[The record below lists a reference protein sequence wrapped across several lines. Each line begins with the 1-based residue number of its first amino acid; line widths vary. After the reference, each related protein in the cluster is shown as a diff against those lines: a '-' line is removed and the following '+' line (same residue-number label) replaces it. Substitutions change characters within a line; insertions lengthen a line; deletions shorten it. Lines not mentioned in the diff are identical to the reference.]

1 MRNKIAKRKS
11 KLGIIAM
18 CLTMAV
24 VMGTTVGCVKN
35 PFISGNE
42 EEDSTK
48 TQIYVGT
55 LNQGFGKAWLEE
67 AAARFTEL
75 KKDESYES
83 GKKGVQIFVDP
94 LNIGNQIIGSVSNE
108 RSEII
113 FNESIDYYAWVQ
125 RGLVK
130 DITKYVKSDLS
141 EYGDDAGSTI
151 ESKLYSAAKDYYLYE
166 GKYYGIPFYESTFGV
181 IYDIDVF
188 SDNNLFMDKNGE
200 FALSSQS
207 DPNASAGPDGDASTV
222 IDNGLPATYSEFF
235 ALCDKIKKNSKLQ
248 PFTWT
253 GQYPLYLSRMVQSM
267 SMYLDGYTQSQS
279 KFKLSGTINTID
291 SFDQSTP
298 VVTEKII
305 TKDNG
310 YETFAS
316 EGMYYALEF
325 LQGLY
330 DGKYY
335 VEEYLNSN
343 AYSHLS
349 AQNDFVTNN
358 TKTTSNSIKR
368 DVAMLVDGTWFM
380 NEAAGTLT
388 ALAKRDPE
396 AGANERRFG
405 LMPLP
410 HPDGWESKKYTY
422 LDTNFASCFVTAQTA
437 DWKMDLIGEFLKFLH
452 SDAELRKF
460 TESTSTLRGFD
471 YVTDWDTS
479 SANLTPY
486 AQQLIS
492 LRKYI
497 GDEVVYPISS
507 NQLYA
512 NNITVLCTELTDFF
526 SATIG
531 NNTYNNPFTAMSGG
545 SKISARSYFNGMKNY
560 HNASWW
566 KKTFGSYL
574 SGMGV

>member
-1 MRNKIAKRKS
+1 MRKKITKRKS

-24 VMGTTVGCVKN
+24 VMGTTVGCGKN

-42 EEDSTK
+42 EEDATK

-141 EYGDDAGSTI
+141 EYGDEAGSTI

-248 PFTWT
+248 PFTWN

>member
-1 MRNKIAKRKS
+1 MRKKIAKRKS

-83 GKKGVQIFVDP
+83 GKKGVQIFVDS

-141 EYGDDAGSTI
+141 EYGDEAGSTI

-248 PFTWT
+248 PFTWN

>member
-1 MRNKIAKRKS
+1 MRKKIAKRKS

-83 GKKGVQIFVDP
+83 GKKGVQIFVDS

-141 EYGDDAGSTI
+141 EYGDEAGSTI

>member
-1 MRNKIAKRKS
+1 MRKKIAKRKS

-410 HPDGWESKKYTY
+410 HPDGWESKKYIY

>member
-1 MRNKIAKRKS
+1 M
-11 KLGIIAM
+11 
-18 CLTMAV
+18 
-24 VMGTTVGCVKN
+24 
-35 PFISGNE
+35 
-42 EEDSTK
+42 
-48 TQIYVGT
+48 
-55 LNQGFGKAWLEE
+55 EE
-67 AAARFTEL
+67 AAERFTEL

-83 GKKGVQIFVDP
+83 GKKGVQIFVDS

-141 EYGDDAGSTI
+141 EYGDEAGSTI

-279 KFKLSGTINTID
+279 KFKFSGTINTID

-422 LDTNFASCFVTAQTA
+422 LDTNFASCFVTSQTA

-471 YVTDWDTS
+471 YVSDWDTS

>member
-1 MRNKIAKRKS
+1 MRKKIAKRKS

-380 NEAAGTLT
+380 NETAGTLT

>member
-1 MRNKIAKRKS
+1 MRKKIAKRKS

>member
-1 MRNKIAKRKS
+1 MRKKIAKRKS

-83 GKKGVQIFVDP
+83 GKKGVQIFVDS

-141 EYGDDAGSTI
+141 AYGDEAGSTI
-151 ESKLYSAAKDYYLYE
+151 ESKLYSSAKDYYLYE

-248 PFTWT
+248 PFTWN

-316 EGMYYALEF
+316 KGMYYALEF

-422 LDTNFASCFVTAQTA
+422 LDTNFASCFVTAQTE

>member
-1 MRNKIAKRKS
+1 MRKKIAKRKS

-83 GKKGVQIFVDP
+83 GKKGVQIFVDS

-141 EYGDDAGSTI
+141 EYGDEAGSTI

-410 HPDGWESKKYTY
+410 HPDGWEFKKYTY

>member
-1 MRNKIAKRKS
+1 MRKKITKRKS

-24 VMGTTVGCVKN
+24 VMGTTVGCGKN

-42 EEDSTK
+42 EVDSSK

-141 EYGDDAGSTI
+141 KYGDEAGSTI

-298 VVTEKII
+298 VVTEKTI

-358 TKTTSNSIKR
+358 TRTTSNSIKR

>member
-1 MRNKIAKRKS
+1 MRKKITKRKS

-24 VMGTTVGCVKN
+24 VMGTTVGCGKN
-35 PFISGNE
+35 PFISGTE
-42 EEDSTK
+42 EEDATK

-141 EYGDDAGSTI
+141 EYGDEAGSTI

-248 PFTWT
+248 PFTWN

-298 VVTEKII
+298 VVTEKTI

-422 LDTNFASCFVTAQTA
+422 LDTNFASCFVTSQTA

-512 NNITVLCTELTDFF
+512 NNITVLCTELTDYF

>member
-1 MRNKIAKRKS
+1 MRKKIAKRKS

-380 NEAAGTLT
+380 NETAGTLT

-422 LDTNFASCFVTAQTA
+422 LDTNFASCFVTSQTA

>member
-1 MRNKIAKRKS
+1 MRKKITKRKS
-11 KLGIIAM
+11 KLGIIVM

-24 VMGTTVGCVKN
+24 VMGTTVGCGKN

-42 EEDSTK
+42 EKDSTK

-83 GKKGVQIFVDP
+83 GKKGVQIFVDS

-141 EYGDDAGSTI
+141 EYGDEAGSTI

-200 FALSSQS
+200 FTLSSQS
-207 DPNASAGPDGDASTV
+207 APNASAGPDGDSSTV

-248 PFTWT
+248 PFTWN

-298 VVTEKII
+298 VVTEKTI

-422 LDTNFASCFVTAQTA
+422 LDTNFASCFVTSQTA
-437 DWKMDLIGEFLKFLH
+437 DWKMDLIGEFLQFLH

>member
-1 MRNKIAKRKS
+1 MRKKIAKRKS

-83 GKKGVQIFVDP
+83 GKKGVQIFVDS

-141 EYGDDAGSTI
+141 EYGDEAGSTI

-279 KFKLSGTINTID
+279 KFKFSGTINTID

-460 TESTSTLRGFD
+460 TEATSTLRGFD

>member
-1 MRNKIAKRKS
+1 MRKKITKRKS

-83 GKKGVQIFVDP
+83 GKKGVQIFVDS

-141 EYGDDAGSTI
+141 EYGDEAGSTI

-248 PFTWT
+248 PFTWN

-512 NNITVLCTELTDFF
+512 NNITVLCTELTDVF

>member
-1 MRNKIAKRKS
+1 MRKKIAKRKS

-83 GKKGVQIFVDP
+83 GKKGVQIFVDS

-141 EYGDDAGSTI
+141 EYGDEAGSTI

-279 KFKLSGTINTID
+279 KFKFSGTINTID

-422 LDTNFASCFVTAQTA
+422 LDTNFASCFVTAQTE

>member
-1 MRNKIAKRKS
+1 MRKKIAKRKS

-83 GKKGVQIFVDP
+83 GKKGVQIFVDS

-141 EYGDDAGSTI
+141 EYGDEAGSTI

-316 EGMYYALEF
+316 KGMYYALEF

>member
-1 MRNKIAKRKS
+1 MRKKIAKRKS

-83 GKKGVQIFVDP
+83 GKKGVQIFVDS

-141 EYGDDAGSTI
+141 EYGDEAGSTI
-151 ESKLYSAAKDYYLYE
+151 ESKLYSSAKDYYLYE

-248 PFTWT
+248 PFTWN

-298 VVTEKII
+298 VVTEKTI

-512 NNITVLCTELTDFF
+512 NNITVLCTELTDVF

>member
-1 MRNKIAKRKS
+1 MRKKIAKRKS

-141 EYGDDAGSTI
+141 EYGDEAGSTI

-298 VVTEKII
+298 VVTEKKI

-388 ALAKRDPE
+388 ALAKRDPD

-497 GDEVVYPISS
+497 GDEVIYPISS

>member
-1 MRNKIAKRKS
+1 
-11 KLGIIAM
+11 
-18 CLTMAV
+18 
-24 VMGTTVGCVKN
+24 
-35 PFISGNE
+35 
-42 EEDSTK
+42 
-48 TQIYVGT
+48 
-55 LNQGFGKAWLEE
+55 
-67 AAARFTEL
+67 
-75 KKDESYES
+75 
-83 GKKGVQIFVDP
+83 
-94 LNIGNQIIGSVSNE
+94 
-108 RSEII
+108 
-113 FNESIDYYAWVQ
+113 
-125 RGLVK
+125 
-130 DITKYVKSDLS
+130 
-141 EYGDDAGSTI
+141 
-151 ESKLYSAAKDYYLYE
+151 
-166 GKYYGIPFYESTFGV
+166 
-181 IYDIDVF
+181 
-188 SDNNLFMDKNGE
+188 
-200 FALSSQS
+200 
-207 DPNASAGPDGDASTV
+207 
-222 IDNGLPATYSEFF
+222 
-235 ALCDKIKKNSKLQ
+235 
-248 PFTWT
+248 
-253 GQYPLYLSRMVQSM
+253 M

-298 VVTEKII
+298 VVTEKKI

-310 YETFAS
+310 YETFVS

-358 TKTTSNSIKR
+358 TRTTSNSIKR

-497 GDEVVYPISS
+497 GDDVVYPISS